1 MTTLEIVTRTFRR
14 PGMLRRNVESVRALA
29 GSWRQVFLADLDGL
43 GVAWANAQLA
53 HYEPVGEWVWVL
65 DDDDLCA
72 HATLAQEVAA
82 IAAVHDP
89 QVIVVKF
96 DHGELGVLPRV
107 QYWGVLP
114 PEGQIGG
121 SSVIVRRA
129 WWMQY
134 RQAWASGRY
143 AADHDFIAALWRGG
157 PVIYWHDVVAGR
169 VQRISRG
176 RAEEGAMMVRA
187 VDSLNVMVGG
197 QLLRLEK
204 GQEYDLPQEVLG
216 DLLRAGFVTLAAPE
230 TAAIEP
236 GTQQAVQRKATKKKV
251 K

>member
-1 MTTLEIVTRTFRR
+1 M
-14 PGMLRRNVESVRALA
+14 
-29 GSWRQVFLADLDGL
+29 
-43 GVAWANAQLA
+43 
-53 HYEPVGEWVWVL
+53 L

-129 WWMQY
+129 GGVRE
-134 RQAWASGRY
+134 RQGGAGGR
-143 AADHDFIAALWRGG
+143 
-157 PVIYWHDVVAGR
+157 
-169 VQRISRG
+169 
-176 RAEEGAMMVRA
+176 
-187 VDSLNVMVGG
+187 
-197 QLLRLEK
+197 
-204 GQEYDLPQEVLG
+204 
-216 DLLRAGFVTLAAPE
+216 
-230 TAAIEP
+230 
-236 GTQQAVQRKATKKKV
+236 
-251 K
+251 